1 MCASSLVRRS
11 MRATPPV
18 TRALSALAP
27 TDVFA
32 HRHIGPSDAD
42 IDAMLKV
49 CGLTSLS
56 ELTDVTVPAHIRL
69 GGTMKLDDPM
79 SETEALALLD
89 GIISKNEVKKS
100 FIGTGY
106 YETITPGVIL
116 RNILENPG
124 WYTSYTPYQAEIAQ
138 GRLEMLLNYQTMVS
152 DLTGM
157 PMANASLLDEATAA
171 AEAMTMSFALTKGKR
186 NKFFIGS
193 NCHPQTIALLQTRAK
208 AVDIEITVG
217 DPHSKSIVVGR
228 QRGGGG
234 RGQWERPRVLGLPGR
249 ISFLCSPFCCF
260 TGGDFVFDD
269 TVAGVLVQYPDTT
282 GSILDYKDIV
292 AGAHGVGALVVAA
305 TDLMALTQIAPPGEW
320 GADIAVGSAQRFGV
334 PMGFG
339 GPHAGFMATSDK
351 YARRMPG
358 RIIGVTIDS
367 RGKPALRMAMQT
379 REQHIRRDKATSNIC
394 TAQALLANMAAA
406 YGIYHGPEGLKAIS
420 ARIHAMATTAAAALE
435 AKGLTVN
442 ESTYF
447 DTFTISGVDSAAV
460 QAKAAANGCNVRV
473 VDGSTVGLNFGEGH
487 VTADISAVLK
497 AFDVDMSEADL
508 EALADSNSA
517 TKYGSFARSS
527 EFLTHPVFNSHHSE
541 SQMLRFLAKLEKKD
555 LSLNHSMIPLGSCT
569 MKLNATSEMRPV
581 TWDGI
586 ANMHPFA
593 PADQTTGYMEMIED
607 LNKVRLTC
615 ELALPPP
622 PSSSHA
628 AVLFFFFLG
637 FPPDRI
643 LRRSRASRP

>member
-1 MCASSLVRRS
+1 
-11 MRATPPV
+11 
-18 TRALSALAP
+18 
-27 TDVFA
+27 
-32 HRHIGPSDAD
+32 
-42 IDAMLKV
+42 
-49 CGLTSLS
+49 
-56 ELTDVTVPAHIRL
+56 
-69 GGTMKLDDPM
+69 
-79 SETEALALLD
+79 
-89 GIISKNEVKKS
+89 
-100 FIGTGY
+100 
-106 YETITPGVIL
+106 
-116 RNILENPG
+116 
-124 WYTSYTPYQAEIAQ
+124 
-138 GRLEMLLNYQTMVS
+138 MVS

-217 DPHSKSIVVGR
+217 DP
-228 QRGGGG
+228 
-234 RGQWERPRVLGLPGR
+234 LA
-249 ISFLCSPFCCF
+249 
-260 TGGDFVFDD
+260 GDFTFDD

-406 YGIYHGPEGLKAIS
+406 YGVYHGKDGLMAIS
-420 ARIHAMATTAAAALE
+420 TRIHLLAATTADALK

-497 AFDVDMSEADL
+497 AFDVDM
-508 EALADSNSA
+508 
-517 TKYGSFARSS
+517 
-527 EFLTHPVFNSHHSE
+527 
-541 SQMLRFLAKLEKKD
+541 
-555 LSLNHSMIPLGSCT
+555 
-569 MKLNATSEMRPV
+569 
-581 TWDGI
+581 
-586 ANMHPFA
+586 
-593 PADQTTGYMEMIED
+593 
-607 LNKVRLTC
+607 
-615 ELALPPP
+615 
-622 PSSSHA
+622 
-628 AVLFFFFLG
+628 
-637 FPPDRI
+637 
-643 LRRSRASRP
+643 